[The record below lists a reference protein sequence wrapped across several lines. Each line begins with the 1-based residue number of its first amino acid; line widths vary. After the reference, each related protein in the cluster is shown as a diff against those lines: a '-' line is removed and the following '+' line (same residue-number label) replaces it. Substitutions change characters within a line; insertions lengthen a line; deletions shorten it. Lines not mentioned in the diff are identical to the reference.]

1 MEGVEFTSSQP
12 SGSNNASSSN
22 QAVVQQPENNNGQ
35 GLCSSMHAPSHK
47 ENEPTV
53 STALDKSDKQPQQV
67 GPLLG
72 KPNSSNFFFR
82 SKLFRDKTLQKKR
95 ITFIG
100 LFQMYRG
107 IKVIKA
113 TYESEESAQKV
124 LERQII
130 EGNKVRFCKIEGINQ
145 AQDNQQSYEIRIWDV
160 PLDIEKDIFEQHL
173 RSIGNVKSIKFNIKQ
188 LYYEVAVTFADN
200 KLEKRFKK
208 EWVIRFC
215 KHVFRV
221 FPSTLSR
228 EERNHRFKYVL
239 KLANLPSGTCAIDLA
254 EIANITKAKAIFLPK
269 NKFLRNYEK
278 ERFVWF
284 YFDSEQEMGDAKTH
298 KFSYNNKGLNFVDK
312 NTITCHVC
320 GSSFHKLRNCP
331 ENNKYQQA
339 QQPTNYWEDG
349 LDNWKDKQN
358 SYANIAK
365 MNSNQGS
372 SNSNNPQS
380 AAKQQQVNPVN
391 NKGKQKENAH
401 TTQRSPWNENAI
413 QSSTADRLTKLVA
426 KMEQFTNLLNKFNNR
441 LVNVE
446 VQILNSK
453 APSDTRQ
460 VSLSF
465 GTVNE
470 TFKNS
475 NNKRIRT
482 METMRDKEVDIFIRP
497 TNVETQSREAAPIKT
512 KRMTQMT
519 ATISPQTST
528 QQDSDMLVDVQE
540 TLDKKEN
547 ERLDNFEKRMD
558 SAFLSLSNMHYTFE
572 NFMNKITPNSQD
584 TSPNNGYKDTTPP
597 NNSQ

>member
-35 GLCSSMHAPSHK
+35 GLCSFVHAPSHK
-47 ENEPTV
+47 ENEPTT
-53 STALDKSDKQPQQV
+53 STALDKPDKQPQQSWTV
-67 GPLLG
+67 IGKAKQFQLFFPLEIIPG
-72 KPNSSNFFFR
+72 QNP
-82 SKLFRDKTLQKKR
+82 TEKKNHVYQ
-95 ITFIG
+95 IISDVPG
-100 LFQMYRG
+100 LRTYVVTTIKG

-113 TYESEESAQKV
+113 TYDSEESAQKV
-124 LERQII
+124 LEHQII
-130 EGNKVRFCKIEGINQ
+130 EGNKIRFSKIEGINQ
-145 AQDNQQSYEIRIWDV
+145 VQDNQQSYEIRIWDV

-188 LYYEVAVTFADN
+188 LYYEVAVTFADS
-200 KLEKRFKK
+200 KLEERFKK

-239 KLANLPSGTCAIDLA
+239 KLANLPSGICAIDLA

-269 NKFLRNYEK
+269 NKFSRNYEK
-278 ERFVWF
+278 ERFAWF
-284 YFDSEQEMGDAKTH
+284 YFDSEQEMNDAKTH

-339 QQPTNYWEDG
+339 QRTHSVYQSIYKRYQVKAPTAKGGFNPLFPKQRYEEPTNYWEDG
-349 LDNWKDKQN
+349 LDNWEDKQN

-401 TTQRSPWNENAI
+401 TTQRRPWNENAI
-413 QSSTADRLTKLVA
+413 QSSTADRLTKLET

-441 LVNVE
+441 LANVE

-453 APSDTRQ
+453 APSDT
-460 VSLSF
+460 
-465 GTVNE
+465 
-470 TFKNS
+470 
-475 NNKRIRT
+475 
-482 METMRDKEVDIFIRP
+482 
-497 TNVETQSREAAPIKT
+497 
-512 KRMTQMT
+512 
-519 ATISPQTST
+519 
-528 QQDSDMLVDVQE
+528 
-540 TLDKKEN
+540 
-547 ERLDNFEKRMD
+547 
-558 SAFLSLSNMHYTFE
+558 
-572 NFMNKITPNSQD
+572 
-584 TSPNNGYKDTTPP
+584 
-597 NNSQ
+597 

>member
-12 SGSNNASSSN
+12 SGSNNAFSSN
-22 QAVVQQPENNNGQ
+22 QAVVQQLENNNGQ
-35 GLCSSMHAPSHK
+35 GLCSSVHTPSHK
-47 ENEPTV
+47 ENKLTV
-53 STALDKSDKQPQQV
+53 STALDKSDKQPQQSWTV
-67 GPLLG
+67 IGKAKQFQLFFPLKIILG
-72 KPNSSNFFFR
+72 QNPTEKKNYVYRIISDVPG
-82 SKLFRDKTLQKKR
+82 LKTYVVTTIK
-95 ITFIG
+95 
-100 LFQMYRG
+100 G

-145 AQDNQQSYEIRIWDV
+145 AQDNQQSYEICIWDV

-173 RSIGNVKSIKFNIKQ
+173 CSIGNVKSIKFNIKQ

-269 NKFLRNYEK
+269 NKFSRNYEK
-278 ERFVWF
+278 ER
-284 YFDSEQEMGDAKTH
+284 
-298 KFSYNNKGLNFVDK
+298 LNFVDK

-339 QQPTNYWEDG
+339 QRTHSVYQSIYKRYQVKAPTAKGGFNPLFLKQRYEELTNYWENG
-349 LDNWKDKQN
+349 LDNWEDKQN

-380 AAKQQQVNPVN
+380 AAK
-391 NKGKQKENAH
+391 
-401 TTQRSPWNENAI
+401 
-413 QSSTADRLTKLVA
+413 
-426 KMEQFTNLLNKFNNR
+426 
-441 LVNVE
+441 
-446 VQILNSK
+446 
-453 APSDTRQ
+453 
-460 VSLSF
+460 
-465 GTVNE
+465 
-470 TFKNS
+470 
-475 NNKRIRT
+475 
-482 METMRDKEVDIFIRP
+482 
-497 TNVETQSREAAPIKT
+497 
-512 KRMTQMT
+512 
-519 ATISPQTST
+519 
-528 QQDSDMLVDVQE
+528 
-540 TLDKKEN
+540 
-547 ERLDNFEKRMD
+547 
-558 SAFLSLSNMHYTFE
+558 
-572 NFMNKITPNSQD
+572 
-584 TSPNNGYKDTTPP
+584 
-597 NNSQ
+597 